1 MKEIDQIKAFGKIYE
16 QNPLSPVLTFYGGLT
31 KLTSDII
38 RAKLC
43 LALSEQSDIHSIM
56 KPYFN
61 YKPTSDVRR
70 KLLALVNCVYES
82 QRNELFSYIE
92 LEEREPPPP
101 SLILQPVE
109 QIEHPEPDNFLT

>member
-1 MKEIDQIKAFGKIYE
+1 
-16 QNPLSPVLTFYGGLT
+16 
-31 KLTSDII
+31 
-38 RAKLC
+38 
-43 LALSEQSDIHSIM
+43 M

-61 YKPTSDVRR
+61 YKPASDVRR